1 MVYRFG
7 ERSPQ
12 PCDYFHAQVNLEH
25 AKISSILEDRDGN
38 IWLGLFQKGVF
49 MQPHQ
54 DSGFSYVGY
63 KSGRYDIIGSA
74 CVMSVYAGKDCT
86 LWVGTDNDGL
96 YALDMKSYAVSHY
109 SSDTGGLPA
118 TITSIVE
125 DKDGKLWLGSYW
137 GGAGWLDRQTGQFNR
152 LPFTCR
158 GMAVHVFR
166 LLAED
171 T

>member
-1 MVYRFG
+1 MLGTDGEGAMVYRFG

-12 PCDYFHAQVNLEH
+12 PCDYFHAQVDLEH

-109 SSDTGGLPA
+109 SSDTGGLP
-118 TITSIVE
+118 V
-125 DKDGKLWLGSYW
+125 G
-137 GGAGWLDRQTGQFNR
+137 
-152 LPFTCR
+152 
-158 GMAVHVFR
+158 
-166 LLAED
+166 
-171 T
+171 